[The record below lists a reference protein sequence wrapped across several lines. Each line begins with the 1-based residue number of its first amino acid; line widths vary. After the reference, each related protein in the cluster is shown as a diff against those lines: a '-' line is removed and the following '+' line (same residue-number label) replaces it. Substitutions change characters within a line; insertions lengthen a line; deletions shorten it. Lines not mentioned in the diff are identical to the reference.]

1 MGRDYSLEELI
12 KEAVRDR
19 EIDEYSMAEVYSPP
33 RVVAE
38 AIKRGIKGLWSLD
51 LKVNDPI
58 DGKPW
63 DFAVK
68 EKRNRC
74 IEKVIRDKPS
84 LIIGSPMCTAFSKL
98 QDLNFARMNKEDV
111 KKVQQCV

>member
-19 EIDEYSMAEVYSPP
+19 NIDEYSMAEVYSPP

-38 AIKRGIKGLWSLD
+38 AIKRGLKGLWSLD
-51 LKVNDPI
+51 LTVNDPI

-63 DFAVK
+63 DFTVK
-68 EKRNRC
+68 EKGNRC
-74 IEKVIRDKPS
+74 IEKVIRDKPC
-84 LIIGSPMCTAFSKL
+84 LIIGSPICTALSAL
-98 QDLNFARMNKEDV
+98 QSIHWHKNTEET
-111 KKVQQCV
+111 